1 MKSEKVFACYT
12 GDGLAGSTLTS
23 QGSNYFLFRKEN
35 LSGIDSSRVTT
46 GQISGMDKCIFELEN
61 LSSTTALADFEMT
74 VVPHPS
80 ADEHVLITGAEWG
93 TIANV
98 LKKYKGA
105 LNTLAA
111 GAKAM
116 AYVDCGPVFAV
127 GFRAQSAGTTV
138 LANGTF
144 TGNANSWTLGSGWAY
159 GTNNVAATAA
169 STTLKQ
175 EKANMGT
182 PWTSGV
188 FYEVTFTI
196 SGYSAGT
203 LTCGT
208 NSGIDENSTTISA
221 NGTYHLIV
229 EADSHADGLVFTGTG
244 FTGVI
249 DSISAIVAP
258 VYTVRMTAV

>member
-1 MKSEKVFACYT
+1 MKSEKVFACYMNA
-12 GDGLAGSTLTS
+12 GLAGSTLTS
-23 QGSNYFLFRKEN
+23 RGTNYFLFRKEN
-35 LSGIDSSRVTT
+35 TTEVDASHVTT

-61 LSSTTALADFEMT
+61 SSNTTALSDFEMI
-74 VVPHPS
+74 VVPHPA

-98 LKKYKGA
+98 LKKYKGS

-127 GFRAQSAGTTV
+127 GFRAKSAGTTV

-159 GTNNVAATAA
+159 GTDNVAATAA

-175 EKANMGT
+175 LKADMGT
-182 PWTSGV
+182 PWTNGV
-188 FYEVTFTI
+188 LYEVNFTI

-208 NSGIDENSTTISA
+208 NSGVDEDSTTISA
-221 NGTYHLIV
+221 DGTYSLIV
-229 EADSHADGLVFTGTG
+229 EADNHADGLVFTGTG